1 MSVDLSQLK
10 DELTLLQ
17 GELTKEQ
24 HNWNWELLRQWGV
37 SNQTDLETLVS
48 SLKTRI
54 ENAVGVD
61 SSTEIISAR
70 TNADGTTFP
79 NLKARLDDDDKN
91 ALHVGEKAG
100 TIDEAKTIRIS
111 DISTS
116 SSKLKYAV
124 EETLTTNCNPRSQG
138 LVITKLA
145 HISVL
150 EQS

>member
-24 HNWNWELLRQWGV
+24 HNWNWGLLRQWGV

-70 TNADGTTFP
+70 TNADGTTFS

-91 ALHVGEKAG
+91 ALHVGEQAG
-100 TIDEAKTIRIS
+100 TIDEAKTIRIL

-116 SSKLKYAV
+116 SSKIKYTV
-124 EETLTTNCNPRSQG
+124 EETLNTDCNPRSQG
-138 LVITKLA
+138 LVITKLV